1 MKNYANVST
10 VVKVKGKD
18 VKVHGFSTGSVALKQ
33 NFLKKKGIGVFA
45 KINMVLD
52 KHFSEFC
59 PIWVWV
65 IEHPDG
71 LVVIDTGEIS
81 DITNLDVHLSK
92 ESWFKREPFKHVAK
106 FKVSPE
112 DELNNKFDSLRLNV
126 NDVSLLVLT
135 HLHIDHTDGLKF
147 FPKKTEIIVGEYESK
162 HPTGDFKSSYPAW
175 FKPNAVPY
183 KKDRIE
189 VFDKAYPIN
198 QSEDLFYVPT
208 PGHTMGHSS
217 IVFKTDHFDI
227 LFAGDTSYFQSQ
239 VLENEI
245 PGVNANYKKTHE
257 TYEKIK
263 AYAKIRPTIYLPSH
277 DPEAGQRLLEAKWLL

>member
-1 MKNYANVST
+1 
-10 VVKVKGKD
+10 
-18 VKVHGFSTGSVALKQ
+18 
-33 NFLKKKGIGVFA
+33 
-45 KINMVLD
+45 
-52 KHFSEFC
+52 
-59 PIWVWV
+59 
-65 IEHPDG
+65 
-71 LVVIDTGEIS
+71 
-81 DITNLDVHLSK
+81 
-92 ESWFKREPFKHVAK
+92 
-106 FKVSPE
+106 
-112 DELNNKFDSLRLNV
+112 
-126 NDVSLLVLT
+126 
-135 HLHIDHTDGLKF
+135 LKF

-183 KKDRIE
+183 KKDKIE